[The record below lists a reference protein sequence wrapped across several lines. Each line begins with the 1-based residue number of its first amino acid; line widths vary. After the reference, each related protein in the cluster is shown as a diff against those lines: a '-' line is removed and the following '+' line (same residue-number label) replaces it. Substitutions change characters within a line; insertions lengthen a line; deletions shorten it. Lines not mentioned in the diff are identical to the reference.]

1 MTGSC
6 YPCGLWPSTDE
17 RDKGSNWPK
26 RAGHRRR
33 ASFAEAGI
41 LMYHACGT
49 PRDEIVMDPARV
61 EANRWE
67 PAERANRAHRDRPR
81 ACALPTNAMVG
92 IATIAQSWCADWIAR
107 PERQYR

>member
-17 RDKGSNWPK
+17 RDKGSNSPK

-67 PAERANRAHRDRPR
+67 PAERANRAHRDAPALVLCLLSGRLSSIGGVRPVRLGSR
-81 ACALPTNAMVG
+81 AAAG
-92 IATIAQSWCADWIAR
+92 
-107 PERQYR
+107 